1 MEDNHEHISNKPR
14 IEKSGRTKETLFRI
28 TLRNQVRLTAI
39 ADSKANMVI
48 GINALIISI
57 ILTVAST
64 TYLQSSDRLIEHKI
78 IAIPVFLM
86 VMGSLLSVVYAI
98 LAARPL
104 IIKPKINRKNDF
116 REKVSLLFFE
126 VFHAMPQ
133 KEYIREM
140 EHLLENKKEIYN
152 HMTIDIHNQGK
163 VLHKK
168 FRLLA
173 ISYTIFMSSFIV
185 SVLTFLLIWFLS

>member
-1 MEDNHEHISNKPR
+1 MEENHDSIPKSPK

-64 TYLQSSDRLIEHKI
+64 NYLQSSDRLIEQKI
-78 IAIPVFLM
+78 IALPVLLIM
-86 VMGSLLSVVYAI
+86 MGSLLSVVYAI
-98 LAARPL
+98 LAARPK
-104 IIKPKINRKNDF
+104 IIRPKSDRKNDI

-133 KEYIREM
+133 KEYVREM
-140 EHLLENKKEIYN
+140 DHLLEDKNEIY
-152 HMTIDIHNQGK
+152 HHLTIDIHNQGK
-163 VLHKK
+163 VLHRK
-168 FRLLA
+168 FKLLA
-173 ISYTIFMSSFIV
+173 ISYSIFMSSFIV
-185 SVLTFLLIWFLS
+185 SVLAFLLIWVIN